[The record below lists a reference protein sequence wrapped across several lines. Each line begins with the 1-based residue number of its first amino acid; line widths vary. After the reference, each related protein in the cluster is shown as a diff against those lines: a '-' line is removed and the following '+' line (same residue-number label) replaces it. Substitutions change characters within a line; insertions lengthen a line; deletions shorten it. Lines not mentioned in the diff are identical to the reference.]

1 MVGIQVNPYK
11 KKPKN
16 MINMGKTIST
26 GLCFNPQTS
35 LFTFF

>member
-11 KKPKN
+11 KKKKH